1 MNSLDDPEIAAYRDA
16 VLWTGVLLRLS
27 SREVADVC
35 RKVLIEDPDVDVT
48 TIVGLGLFMRDDG
61 EGAILAIPRRRP
73 CIELVRAALR
83 RAGLQQLAGRLTRA
97 ARR

>member
-16 VLWTGVLLRLS
+16 VLWTGVLLKLS
-27 SREVADVC
+27 SREAASVC
-35 RKVLIEDPDVDVT
+35 RKVLIEDPDADVT
-48 TIVGLGLFMRDDG
+48 TIVGLGLFMRDDD
-61 EGAILAIPRRRP
+61 EGAVLAIPRRKP

-83 RAGLQQLAGRLTRA
+83 RAGLEPLASRLTKA